1 MPWCSFQDNCVD
13 YACVGQ
19 YCRDISNAATI
30 TTLSALLIYH
40 VALNLPHDVR
50 RLWGRRSIATLLS
63 AINWLAITGTIIT
76 LMPLPQSTTQVG
88 SIYLIIYPTRCA
100 SYTYA
105 YEVGFFVNTAIFPLV
120 AALRVHA
127 VSGRNWRWVFPVWL
141 LGMVPVSTNTWRL
154 TQETLVVIPQLG
166 CTTSVS
172 MSKAVFNMYVT
183 CIVFANIVDI
193 ITRASVVIS
202 DILVVAATW
211 SYISH
216 TSSVKAQLVRDMWTT
231 RPNLTTVMF
240 RDGTLYFLII
250 SLLNLGDLIVTIIT
264 VSSVWRYLLTESN
277 LACYRMSSIL
287 ISRFLICIREAAER
301 STQAFGSQSLSFIDS
316 QDSASPQPWLSSVEF
331 ASDIANHSA
340 EDGLADAFP
349 DLDDNGDNLDSG
361 AGEDARIPEDENGI
375 EMDEYAAGGQQSPL
389 V

>member
-1 MPWCSFQDNCVD
+1 M
-13 YACVGQ
+13 
-19 YCRDISNAATI
+19 
-30 TTLSALLIYH
+30 
-40 VALNLPHDVR
+40 
-50 RLWGRRSIATLLS
+50 
-63 AINWLAITGTIIT
+63 
-76 LMPLPQSTTQVG
+76 
-88 SIYLIIYPTRCA
+88 
-100 SYTYA
+100 
-105 YEVGFFVNTAIFPLV
+105 
-120 AALRVHA
+120 
-127 VSGRNWRWVFPVWL
+127 
-141 LGMVPVSTNTWRL
+141 
-154 TQETLVVIPQLG
+154 
-166 CTTSVS
+166 S
-172 MSKAVFNMYVT
+172 MSEAVFNMM
-183 CIVFANIVDI
+183 DI

-211 SYISH
+211 YYTSR

-250 SLLNLGDLIVTIIT
+250 SLLNIGDLIVTIIT
-264 VSSVWRYLLTESN
+264 VSSSFYTLDITSLIPAMSN
-277 LACYRMSSIL
+277 IL

-301 STQAFGSQSLSFIDS
+301 STQAFGSQSLSFVDS
-316 QDSASPQPWLSSVEF
+316 QGSASPQPWLSSVEF